1 MNSPKLK
8 TLIELLDSPDQLKLI
23 IEKNRAYKD
32 LDQSIRGFIAMYDA
46 LDGDCDKMKNQMAAN
61 KSAILTKRI
70 NPKKSIFKQKLL
82 RYAAMFVVIIASS
95 FFVYAYLFT
104 NRIELSARYTD
115 PGIPNFMSSEE
126 NHEMSTIMFYYQK
139 KNYQKADALI
149 QAALK
154 QKPSNDTL
162 NYYASVLMFMNERG
176 DSGMKGFEKLSKGS
190 GGFKAKSKYYQGLI
204 LVEQKNYTMA
214 IKSFTEVLLLD
225 DEAVSLYAK
234 AHIKQLEL
242 CQKSK

>member
-1 MNSPKLK
+1 MNSPELK
-8 TLIELLDSPDQLKLI
+8 KLIELLDSPDQLKLI

-190 GGFKAKSKYYQGLI
+190 GGFKAKSKYYRGLI

-214 IKSFTEVLLLD
+214 IKRFKEVLLLD

-242 CQKSK
+242 YQKSK

>member
-1 MNSPKLK
+1 MNSPELNK
-8 TLIELLDSPDQLKLI
+8 LIELLDSPDQLKLI
-23 IEKNRAYKD
+23 IEKNRAHKD

-61 KSAILTKRI
+61 KNEILKSLI
-70 NPKKSIFKQKLL
+70 KPKKSIFTLKFI
-82 RYAAMFVVIIASS
+82 RYAAMFVLIIASS
-95 FFVYAYLFT
+95 LFVYAYLFN

-115 PGIPNFMSSEE
+115 PGIPNFMNSEE
-126 NHEMSTIMFYYQK
+126 NHDMSTIMFYYQK
-139 KNYQKADALI
+139 KNYQKADILI

-162 NYYASVLMFMNERG
+162 NYYASVLMYMNERG
-176 DSGMKGFEKLSKGS
+176 DSGWKGFERLGKGN
-190 GGFKAKSKYYQGLI
+190 GTYKAKSKYYQGLI
-204 LVEQKNYTMA
+204 YVNQGKNELA
-214 IKSFTEVLLLD
+214 ISRFKEVLLLD

-242 CQKSK
+242 YQKSK